1 MFCSNCGN
9 KLQTYDRYCETC
21 GAKRLE
27 TVEPTRKDIKRW
39 YWLTPLIAFVI
50 TAICLSGYFYSE
62 LNKTNAAMESFRKG
76 ETAALESEY
85 KEARKHFEEALEIR
99 SEFPAAMENRKL
111 VNSAIEAKER
121 LHIAKKHQEEQ
132 EFSKSFE
139 QIEKAMEIVSGYTG
153 KVADTIQL
161 DIKSART
168 HVNVAEIRYEMN
180 GKATLEELEPIL
192 IKAEKLDIEEAE
204 EIAEDLRN
212 RITNIAYAQA
222 NQLLT
227 DHQYSAALASVKKGL
242 YHEPKNEKLIS
253 LKSTIQNEQA
263 AFEKA
268 EEHRIEQALIAAAE
282 EKERN
287 LNDALE
293 VISLKT
299 SLNELGDL
307 VVEGTVKSKATV
319 PINSIRVA
327 YSLIDNKKKVFDD
340 NEVYIYPDILYP
352 GEKGSFEYTHF
363 MVDKKLDVK
372 YKEANWHLK

>member
-9 KLQTYDRYCETC
+9 KLHTYDQYCETC

-39 YWLTPLIAFVI
+39 HWLTPLIALVI

-62 LNKTNAAMESFRKG
+62 HNKTNAAMESFKKG

-85 KEARKHFEEALEIR
+85 KDAREHFEEALTIR
-99 SEFPAAMENRKL
+99 SEFPAATENKKL

-121 LHIAKKHQEEQ
+121 LHIAKKHQEEK

-139 QIEKAMEIVSGYTG
+139 QIEKASEIVSGYSG

-161 DIKSART
+161 DIKNTRMN
-168 HVNVAEIRYEMN
+168 VNVAEIRYEMN
-180 GKATLEELEPIL
+180 GKSTLEELEPIL
-192 IKAEKLDIEEAE
+192 IKAEKLDVEEAK

-212 RITNIAYAQA
+212 RIANIAYAQA
-222 NQLLT
+222 NALLT
-227 DHQYSAALASVKKGL
+227 DHQFSAALASVKKGL
-242 YHEPKNEKLIS
+242 YHEPKNEKLIN

-268 EEHRIEQALIAAAE
+268 EEHRLEQALIAAAE

-293 VISLKT
+293 IISLKT

-307 VVEGTVKSKATV
+307 VVKGTVKSKATV
-319 PINSIRVA
+319 PINSIRVS
-327 YSLIDNKKKVFDD
+327 YSLVDKKKVFDE
-340 NEVYIYPDILYP
+340 NEVYIYPDLLYP
-352 GEKGSFEYTHF
+352 GEKGTFEYTHF
-363 MVDKKLDVK
+363 MIDKKLDVEFN
-372 YKEANWHLK
+372 EANWYLK